1 MTNIIPVQVESL
13 SIEEF
18 EHWILFKI
26 NDKTIG
32 KVSNKTPEY
41 VWDSGFFD
49 SQGNQIFLVCNGEL
63 RRIYGK
69 NDELFIDVVTH
80 DKFEKLVKQFADNTD
95 RILSMQ
101 ERLSGMMNEDYESFV
116 KALIKIELETKY
128 EGEVNEER
136 LDNIYRR
143 YMKADEPLLNEL
155 VLSDLPELNIF

>member
-1 MTNIIPVQVESL
+1 M
-13 SIEEF
+13 
-18 EHWILFKI
+18 
-26 NDKTIG
+26 
-32 KVSNKTPEY
+32 
-41 VWDSGFFD
+41 
-49 SQGNQIFLVCNGEL
+49 
-63 RRIYGK
+63 
-69 NDELFIDVVTH
+69 FIDVVTH

-101 ERLSGMMNEDYESFV
+101 EKLSGMMNEDYESFV